1 MWITKREYIN
11 LIHKLDEIKAKQEE
25 AEMNTERK
33 IANMAKRI
41 LREPEKLSEELDED
55 DKLNKYIKDII
66 EHW

>member
-55 DKLNKYIKDII
+55 DKVKKYIKDII
-66 EHW
+66 EH

>member
-11 LIHKLDEIKAKQEE
+11 LIQKLDEIKAKQEE

-66 EHW
+66 EH